1 MLGRL
6 LRGYQGVNTPAL
18 ALIKRYNYNRFA
30 VETSVPFTGI
40 GVGVGAVSYIVK
52 DHGRGTTLSDHIMG
66 GAFYATVG
74 GVAGIVT
81 SLAHP
86 ILFAGLVVG
95 IPSYTVQKFRDSR
108 QG

>member
-6 LRGYQGVNTPAL
+6 L
-18 ALIKRYNYNRFA
+18 KSYNYNRFA

-52 DHGRGTTLSDHIMG
+52 DHGMGTTPSDHIMG
-66 GAFYATVG
+66 GAFYTTVG
-74 GVAGIVT
+74 GVAGIVA

-95 IPSYTVQKFRDSR
+95 IPSYAVQMFRDRKSA
-108 QG
+108 

>member
-6 LRGYQGVNTPAL
+6 LKG
-18 ALIKRYNYNRFA
+18 YNYNRFA

-40 GVGVGAVSYIVK
+40 GVGMGAVSYVVK
-52 DHGRGTTLSDHIMG
+52 DHGKGTTLSDHMMG
-66 GAFYATVG
+66 GAFYTTVG
-74 GVAGIVT
+74 GITGVIA

-95 IPSYTVQKFRDSR
+95 IPSYAVQKFRDSR
-108 QG
+108 HA